1 MGASGGHFENGRWV
15 EEPDTA
21 DSGSL
26 EDTDIEIRLRTAA
39 GQIGKGIDE
48 LLAIG
53 SELIGS
59 QEGRQHI
66 GRKLDQITGDI
77 MNTCEEIRRE
87 GMDFIN
93 RARDRIIR

>member
-1 MGASGGHFENGRWV
+1 MGASGGHFKNGRWV
-15 EEPDTA
+15 EEPDTTY
-21 DSGSL
+21 SGSQQ
-26 EDTDIEIRLRTAA
+26 DTDIDIRLRTAA

-48 LLAIG
+48 LFAIG

-66 GRKLDQITGDI
+66 GRKLDQITGEI